1 MNIAVNPGGSWQE
14 VAVFEMASEG
24 ADSALKA
31 FMMRF
36 ESDIDHDRRCVIR
49 NAAHCPNGYRWFE
62 ARIDFSI
69 GEWRAVHLASALV
82 TELSRASFG
91 NYRLDRSRHAAERAH
106 EGAALGRHPGGPSAG
121 RMIPDAAVGRR
132 LALLCPDP
140 DSNRDDLAIEGF

>member
-36 ESDIDHDRRCVIR
+36 DSDIDHDRRCVIR

-91 NYRLDRSRHAAERAH
+91 NYRLI
-106 EGAALGRHPGGPSAG
+106 AG
-121 RMIPDAAVGRR
+121 REWID
-132 LALLCPDP
+132 LALLQRGRMREQPLVDIP
-140 DSNRDDLAIEGF
+140 GDLPQGA